1 MRVPALGLIRA
12 ATIAAL
18 LSALVPMAPAGDA
31 PARDASADAKRSTFR
46 ADTALVVLDLVVRD
60 KKGQPVRDL
69 RPEEVQVYEDGVR
82 RDVAA
87 FRLVETG
94 APAEIPAPTAGPS
107 TGPAAPAMNP
117 TRLLSLTTLIFEP
130 LDGPAA
136 TVARKAA
143 LQFLD
148 RALGER
154 SRVAVVRLGQGL
166 SLVQPFTSNA
176 EHLRR
181 AVEMVTNA
189 GPDAQQSVLA
199 QAQRA
204 AEYYRKLSAAAPAV
218 GGVPTAALTS
228 PRDPG
233 RAEEPSGPCDVCPV
247 GASDPGAAAT
257 ERKLAEVQA
266 IALRTTD
273 LVQRQQQG
281 ESTLWPLLAL
291 LKAQEELAGRK
302 TVVFFSTGLR
312 VPPNL
317 DSLFRT
323 AIGQANRASVSIY
336 SVDVRGLDTAR
347 DLAATGA
354 AVRAAAAASY
364 LQNTRTEGAVT
375 RDEVETFDTAEDALR
390 LNASGTLRD
399 LAESTGGLLIANSND
414 LGRRLEQVASD
425 LRLYYE
431 VSYAPARSE
440 YDGKFRKIEVKLAR
454 KGVSVQA
461 RSGYFALPPGGSTL
475 FPYEVP
481 LLTAL
486 TTRSRA
492 HDFDVHAGVSFGE
505 KGEPTVAV
513 EVPLD
518 GLPFVVDPRK
528 KTYRLGLSILA
539 VIKSADGQVAERLSD
554 DYPLTGPAGKLDEV
568 RGKKAVLR
576 RRLALAPGDYVL
588 EVAALEKESDRAS
601 VERWRFSVPSPEGAR
616 APAAL
621 TAVAGSMGEGSHS
634 AAGGA
639 GAAAR
644 AVLGG
649 GALRDFRTAVD
660 RYRRGDVTGSVKAR
674 TDLPLERVVA
684 EVDRLARLRASAS
697 RPSDK
702 EPPWSDA
709 EVQAAALLHLDAAV
723 SEARRGDSIT
733 AARERDEGE
742 RLALLVEDPAR
753 RARFHREWALGAAA
767 FYRSRYDAGTALAIL
782 ERASAASADDMEL
795 LMSRAV
801 IHETLGGRASSGSGS
816 PRLSA
821 AEAGD
826 AAATHLPKAEE
837 LYRRVLSSAPGQ
849 VEARLRLGRTLFLQG
864 RHAEAIAEMDQVL
877 SGRPSTA
884 EALLAQLF
892 AGAALEATGEA
903 AAALARYEKALVLD
917 PRSRTAAMASTRL
930 LARAA
935 RLSEARLR
943 MAQLVGRTDE
953 AAAADEPWWRY
964 RLAGFGEDA
973 GFEERMG
980 RLRDEVRR

>member
-1 MRVPALGLIRA
+1 
-12 ATIAAL
+12 
-18 LSALVPMAPAGDA
+18 
-31 PARDASADAKRSTFR
+31 
-46 ADTALVVLDLVVRD
+46 
-60 KKGQPVRDL
+60 
-69 RPEEVQVYEDGVR
+69 
-82 RDVAA
+82 
-87 FRLVETG
+87 
-94 APAEIPAPTAGPS
+94 
-107 TGPAAPAMNP
+107 
-117 TRLLSLTTLIFEP
+117 LSLTTLIFEP

-136 TVARKAA
+136 ALARKAA
-143 LQFLD
+143 LQFLE

-181 AVEMVTNA
+181 AVELVTNTA
-189 GPDAQQSVLA
+189 PDAQQSVLA

-204 AEYYRKLSAAAPAV
+204 AEYFRKLNAAGITT

-233 RAEEPSGPCDVCPV
+233 RAEEPSGPCDICPV

-302 TVVFFSTGLR
+302 TVVFFSKGLR

-317 DSLFRT
+317 DGLFRT

-336 SVDVRGLDTAR
+336 AVDVRGLDTTR

-364 LQNTRTEGAVT
+364 LQNTRMEGAVT

-399 LAESTGGLLIANSND
+399 LSESTGGLLIANTND
-414 LGRRLEQVASD
+414 LGKRLEQVASD

-481 LLTAL
+481 LLAAL
-486 TTRSRA
+486 TTRSQAR
-492 HDFDVHAGVSFGE
+492 DFEVHAGISFGE
-505 KGEPTVAV
+505 KGEPTVAI

-518 GLPFVVDPRK
+518 GLPFVMDPRK

-539 VIKSADGQVAERLSD
+539 VIKSPDGQVAERMSD
-554 DYPLTGPAGKLDEV
+554 DYPMTGPAGTLDAL
-568 RGKKAVLR
+568 RAKKAVLR
-576 RRLALAPGDYVL
+576 RRLALAPGEYVI
-588 EVAALEKESDRAS
+588 ETVALEKESDRAS
-601 VERWRFSVPSPEGAR
+601 VGQWRFSVPGADGAR
-616 APAAL
+616 SAADLLSLPAGTGPNRPAASDRAGEAAAAKGAL
-621 TAVAGSMGEGSHS
+621 GELRALIARYRAGDVAGAVAARRES
-634 AAGGA
+634 APER
-639 GAAAR
+639 AAA
-644 AVLGG
+644 
-649 GALRDFRTAVD
+649 D
-660 RYRRGDVTGSVKAR
+660 
-674 TDLPLERVVA
+674 
-684 EVDRLARLRASAS
+684 VDRLARLLAPAA
-697 RPSDK
+697 RPSAK
-702 EPPWSDA
+702 EPEWTDA
-709 EVQAAALLHLDAAV
+709 EVQAAALLHLDMAV
-723 SEARRGDSIT
+723 EEARRGDAIT
-733 AARERDEGE
+733 ARRELDTGE
-742 RLALLVEDPAR
+742 RLAGLVRDPAR
-753 RARFHREWALGAAA
+753 RRRFHREWALGAAA
-767 FYRSRYDAGTALAIL
+767 FYRSRYEAGTALAIL
-782 ERASAASADDMEL
+782 ERACAAAGDDMEL
-795 LMSRAV
+795 LLSRAV
-801 IHETLGGRASSGSGS
+801 IHETLGGRAFSGSGT

-821 AEAGD
+821 AEAGET
-826 AAATHLPKAEE
+826 AATHLPKAEE
-837 LYRRVLSSAPGQ
+837 LYRQVLSSAPGQ

-864 RHAEAIAEMDQVL
+864 RNPEAIAEMDLVL
-877 SGRPSTA
+877 AGRPSAA

-892 AGAALEATGEA
+892 AGAALEATGETA
-903 AAALARYEKALVLD
+903 PALARYEKARALD
-917 PRSRTAAMASTRL
+917 PRSRVAEMASVRL

-935 RLSEARLR
+935 PSEARAQ
-943 MAQLVGRTDE
+943 MARLIARTDE
-953 AAAADEPWWRY
+953 GEPADEPWWRY

-973 GFEERMG
+973 GFEERMA
-980 RLRDEVRR
+980 RLRDEVHR